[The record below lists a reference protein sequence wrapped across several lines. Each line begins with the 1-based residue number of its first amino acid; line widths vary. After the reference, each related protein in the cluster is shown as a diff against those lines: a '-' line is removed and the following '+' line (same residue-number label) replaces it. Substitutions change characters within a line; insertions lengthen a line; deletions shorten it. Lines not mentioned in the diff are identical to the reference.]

1 MIIRK
6 KQKKLKNDKK
16 CRRTEEKRSKIFGT
30 AAVYLYSAFYAEYG
44 GMQKT
49 NTVWSVEC
57 GVQQQKEITANVF
70 PLYGYFFNPQNDVDV
85 G

>member
-1 MIIRK
+1 MIIGK
-6 KQKKLKNDKK
+6 KSKKLKNDKK

-49 NTVWSVEC
+49 NTVWSVE
-57 GVQQQKEITANVF
+57 
-70 PLYGYFFNPQNDVDV
+70 FNNKNNKKK
-85 G
+85 